1 MKLPS
6 LRAAASAFSA
16 LLAFVALLPGA
27 AFAGTLR
34 VDVLEVGQGDS
45 ILIRSPA
52 GKTILIDA
60 GDGKIDVPPLLQ
72 REGVTS
78 LDLVIG
84 SHPHADHI
92 GGMDDVVQSFPI
104 KRYLDNGLPHTT
116 ATYRTLMGDLEE
128 KGIAYQAAVRDTVFN
143 LDDGARL
150 EVLFPTGTALK
161 NTRSDL
167 NSNSVVVRLTHQGHC
182 MLFVGDSEEPTEQA
196 LLDGGL
202 GKCDLLKVAHHG
214 SNHSSTPAFL
224 RAVQPKFALI
234 SVGVDNRYKHP
245 GSDTLA
251 RLASSGA
258 EIRRTDLEGQLTVL
272 SSEKG
277 LSVKGARP
285 APLPSSAS
293 FAEVSR
299 LLGRG
304 LPGKGEDAGGDAMS
318 DTTEGGGKHGH
329 SGGSHTAA
337 AAPSGP
343 VNLNTA
349 TAEQLE
355 GLPGIGPSKV
365 QAILAWRTEH
375 GRFTSTQQLDE
386 VKGIGPSI
394 LAQILPL
401 VTVDG
406 AAPASGASAPAAS
419 PKKATPAGP
428 PTPGTPAPEN
438 FACPFPASPSSQ
450 VFHEASCGNAKKL
463 NPDTAACYATREAA
477 IAAGKRPAGCC
488 KP

>member
-1 MKLPS
+1 MNFAP
-6 LRAAASAFSA
+6 LRAAASAFTTC
-16 LLAFVALLPGA
+16 LTLVALLPGVA
-27 AFAGTLR
+27 LAGTLR

-60 GDGKIDVPPLLQ
+60 GDGKIDVPPILQ
-72 REGVTS
+72 KEGVTS

-92 GGMDDVVQSFPI
+92 GGMDDVVQGFPI

-116 ATYRTLMGDLEE
+116 ATYRTLMADLEE
-128 KGIAYQAAVRDTVFN
+128 KGIAYQSAVRDTVFN

-150 EVLFPTGTALK
+150 EVLFPAGIALK

-214 SNHSSTPAFL
+214 SNHSSTSAFL
-224 RAVQPKFALI
+224 RAVQPTYALI

-245 GSDTLA
+245 GSETLA
-251 RLASSGA
+251 RLAGA
-258 EIRRTDLEGQLTVL
+258 GAKIHRTDLEGQLTVL

-277 LSVKGARP
+277 LTVKGARP

-299 LLGRG
+299 VLGKG
-304 LPGKGEDAGGDAMS
+304 LPGKGEEGGDAMS
-318 DTTEGGGKHGH
+318 DSAEGGGKHGH
-329 SGGSHTAA
+329 GAAHAA
-337 AAPSGP
+337 AAASGP

-365 QAILAWRTEH
+365 QAILAWRAEH

-406 AAPASGASAPAAS
+406 ASSAPVAAPAGTKKTAPV
-419 PKKATPAGP
+419 GP

>member
-1 MKLPS
+1 MNFAS
-6 LRAAASAFSA
+6 LRAAASTFTTCLTLVAW
-16 LLAFVALLPGA
+16 LPGVAL
-27 AFAGTLR
+27 AGTLR

-60 GDGKIDVPPLLQ
+60 GEGKIDVPSILQ
-72 REGVTS
+72 KEGVTS

-116 ATYRTLMGDLEE
+116 ATYRTLMADLEG
-128 KGIAYQAAVRDTVFN
+128 KGIAYQTAVRDMVFN

-150 EVLFPTGTALK
+150 EILFPTGTALR

-214 SNHSSTPAFL
+214 SNHSSTSAFL

-234 SVGVDNRYKHP
+234 SLGVDNRYKHP
-245 GSDTLA
+245 GDQTLA

-258 EIRRTDLEGQLTVL
+258 EIHRTDLEGQITVL

-277 LSVKGARP
+277 LTVKGARP
-285 APLPSSAS
+285 SPLPSSAS

-299 LLGRG
+299 VLGRG
-304 LPGKGEDAGGDAMS
+304 LPGKGEDAAGDAMS
-318 DTTEGGGKHGH
+318 DPAEGGGGH
-329 SGGSHTAA
+329 RHPSPRTAA
-337 AAPSGP
+337 AASGP

-394 LAQILPL
+394 LAQLLPL

-406 AAPASGASAPAAS
+406 AAPATGAAAPAAS
-419 PKKATPAGP
+419 PKKAIPVGP
-428 PTPGTPAPEN
+428 PTPGTPAPAN
-438 FACPFPASPSSQ
+438 FACPYPASPSSE

-477 IAAGKRPAGCC
+477 LAAGKRPAGCC

>member
-1 MKLPS
+1 MNLAS
-6 LRAAASAFSA
+6 LRAAASAFTTC
-16 LLAFVALLPGA
+16 LTLVAWLPGA
-27 AFAGTLR
+27 ALAGTLR

-60 GDGKIDVPPLLQ
+60 GEGKIDVPSILQ
-72 REGVTS
+72 KEGVTS

-92 GGMDDVVQSFPI
+92 GGMDDVVQAFPI

-116 ATYRTLMGDLEE
+116 ATYRTLMADLEG
-128 KGIAYQAAVRDTVFN
+128 KGIAYQTAVRDMVFN

-150 EVLFPTGTALK
+150 EILFPTGTALR

-214 SNHSSTPAFL
+214 SNHSSTSAFL

-234 SVGVDNRYKHP
+234 SLGVDNRYKHP
-245 GSDTLA
+245 GDQTLA
-251 RLASSGA
+251 RLASVGA
-258 EIRRTDLEGQLTVL
+258 EIHRTDLEGQITVL
-272 SSEKG
+272 SSEQG
-277 LSVKGARP
+277 LTVKGARP
-285 APLPSSAS
+285 SPLPSSAS

-299 LLGRG
+299 VLGRG
-304 LPGKGEDAGGDAMS
+304 LPGKGEAAGDAMS
-318 DTTEGGGKHGH
+318 DSVEGGGGH
-329 SGGSHTAA
+329 RHPAARTAA
-337 AAPSGP
+337 VASGP

-365 QAILAWRTEH
+365 QAILTWRTEH

-386 VKGIGPSI
+386 VKGIGPGI

-406 AAPASGASAPAAS
+406 ATPATGAAAPSVS
-419 PKKATPAGP
+419 PKKATPVGP
-428 PTPGTPAPEN
+428 PTSGTPAPAN

-477 IAAGKRPAGCC
+477 LAAGKRPAGCC